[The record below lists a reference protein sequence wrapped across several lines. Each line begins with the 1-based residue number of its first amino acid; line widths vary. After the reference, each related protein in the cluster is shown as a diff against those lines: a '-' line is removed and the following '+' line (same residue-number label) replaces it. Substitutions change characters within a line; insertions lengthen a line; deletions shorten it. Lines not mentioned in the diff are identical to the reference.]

1 MSFPHT
7 RCFLTLWNMLPIQT
21 LLKLYFQIV
30 FNDPKLPAAKTQGIF
45 TVHCLSEAFHV
56 CPFTLDSP
64 LSQVQ
69 GYITCSPSASAAA
82 KLLQLCPTLC
92 THKPR
97 FILPPLSPPFF
108 FYLLCLRHLYMDL
121 FSSFS
126 ENFPWKISSTPNSD
140 LICNQMLLCYR
151 LNVCVS
157 SKFICWTL
165 IPSVIVWHLGDD

>member
-92 THKPR
+92 THKPH
-97 FILPPLSPPFF
+97 FILPPLSPFF
-108 FYLLCLRHLYMDL
+108 FTFCALSIYIWTCFFPSLR
-121 FSSFS
+121 
-126 ENFPWKISSTPNSD
+126 ISLEKSHPLQTY

-157 SKFICWTL
+157 SKFIC
-165 IPSVIVWHLGDD
+165 